1 MRRGWWVEAGSGV
14 KGDRQCGDYECY
26 LVRINYKE
34 AHDFDLTQIGNVK
47 RLIADLEI
55 IVLEMLYLLEIDNV

>member
-1 MRRGWWVEAGSGV
+1 MVGGLRLVLGLREIDNVEI
-14 KGDRQCGDYECY
+14 DECY